1 MLRKLK
7 EFEYFEPSTISEALS
22 LLHQHG
28 KEAKVFAGG
37 TDLLVNMKER
47 GLSPKCLVNLKSVPG
62 LSYVRFDEREGLT
75 IGALTTIREIEMS
88 LLLREKFPC
97 LQEGARSLGSF
108 QVRNRAT
115 LGGNLCNASP
125 SADTAPGLLVLGAK
139 MRLVGANGERVIPL
153 EKFFVGPGL
162 TVMDHEILTEVI
174 VPASSAQ
181 ARSVYLSLS
190 RREAVDLAQVGVA
203 FAARKEQGRWR
214 GVRLALGAVAPT
226 PIRAYEAEKIL
237 EGCEMDR
244 GMIERAAKTACD
256 EARPISALRA
266 SSWYRCEMIKVLIQR
281 ALEQVTR
288 R

>member
-7 EFEYFEPSTISEALS
+7 EFEYFEPSAVSEVLS
-22 LLHQHG
+22 LFNRYG
-28 KEAKVFAGG
+28 KESKVLAGG
-37 TDLLVNMKER
+37 TDLLVNMKEK

-62 LSYVRFDEREGLT
+62 LSYIRFDERTGLR
-75 IGALTTIREIEMS
+75 IGALTTIREIETS
-88 LLLREKFPC
+88 PLIREKFPC

-108 QVRNRAT
+108 QIRNRAT

-125 SADTAPGLLVLGAK
+125 SADTAPALLVLGANV
-139 MRLVGANGERVIPL
+139 RLVAAKGERVVPL

-162 TVMDHEILTEVI
+162 TVLDNEILTEVI

-203 FAARKEQGRWR
+203 FAARKDQGRWKE
-214 GVRLALGAVAPT
+214 VRLALGAVAPT
-226 PIRAYEAEKIL
+226 PIRAYETEKVL
-237 EGCEMDR
+237 EGREMDR
-244 GMIERAAKTACD
+244 GMIERAAKIACD
-256 EARPISALRA
+256 EARPISDLRA

-281 ALEQVTR
+281 ALKQVTR